1 VIFLKVKELLKGIE
15 VKSIIG
21 DVDNLEIEFLCDDSN
36 KVQNNSL
43 FVAIKG
49 LRVDAHNFAQ
59 TAIDKGATCLVVE
72 RLLQVDIPQILV
84 ENTREVLAKLAN
96 NFYNNV
102 TEDLKIISI
111 IGTNGK
117 TTTSYLIKDILEN
130 ANIKVGVV
138 GTSGIFICGKGQKS
152 NLTTPDTLEL
162 FELFN
167 QMKSE
172 GVQVVVMEV
181 SAHAIK
187 LNKVSGFKADIAV
200 FTNFSQDHLDF
211 FDSLEDYKQT
221 KMNYFKPEF
230 CNLAVINVDDEVG
243 QELYGKINLPILT
256 YGIKNPSDVF
266 CIDLKMNLK
275 GSSFF
280 INLVDSV
287 NKIKLN
293 LPAKFNIY
301 NALAAACSCFA
312 LGIEQEQIINGLNNF
327 HKVDG
332 RFNIIEFGKN
342 CNVIIDYAH
351 TPEAIRNLLKSVKK
365 LSYAKNIC
373 VFGCPGNREQK
384 KRSITGKIVGEN
396 CDFAII
402 TSDNPDLENPN
413 IIFEQIESGLK
424 RTKCPY
430 KIVEDRAAAIKLA
443 LTEVKK
449 QEKTNILLLGKGS
462 EDYQI
467 INGLKSPYND
477 EEELKKIIKS
487 KG

>member
-1 VIFLKVKELLKGIE
+1 MKLKELLKGIQIE
-15 VKSIIG
+15 RIIG
-21 DVDNLEIEFLCDDSN
+21 DISKINIDALCDNSN
-36 KVQNNSL
+36 KVAKNSL
-43 FVAIKG
+43 FVAIIG
-49 LRVDAHNFAQ
+49 LRVDSHNFAKD
-59 TAIDKGATCLVVE
+59 AVSNGAVALVVE
-72 RLLQVDIPQILV
+72 QVLEVYLPQIV
-84 ENTREVLAKLAN
+84 VNNTREVLGKLAN

-102 TEDLKIISI
+102 TSNLKIISI

-117 TTTSYLIKDILEN
+117 TTTSYLIKDILEE
-130 ANIKVGVV
+130 ANLKVGVI
-138 GTSGIFICGKGQKS
+138 GTSGIFICGKKQPS

-167 QMKSE
+167 QMKES
-172 GVQVVVMEV
+172 GVQVIIMEV

-187 LNKVSGFKADIAV
+187 LNKVKVFKVDIAF
-200 FTNFSQDHLDF
+200 FTNFSQDHLDC

-221 KMNYFKPEF
+221 KISYFAPDF
-230 CNLAVINVDDEVG
+230 CNLAVINVDDEAG
-243 QELYGKINLPILT
+243 QELYNKTTVPSLT

-266 CIDLKMNLK
+266 CIDLKMSLK

-287 NKIKLN
+287 NKIALN
-293 LPAKFNIY
+293 LPAKFNVY
-301 NALAAACSCFA
+301 NSLAAACTCFA
-312 LGIEQEQIINGLNNF
+312 LGVEEEQIINGLNST

-351 TPEAIRNLLKSVKK
+351 TPEAISNLLKSIKK
-365 LSYAKNIC
+365 LSKAKNIC

-384 KRSITGKIVGEN
+384 KRSVTGKIIGEL
-396 CDFAII
+396 CDYAVI

-424 RTKCPY
+424 QTKCPY
-430 KIVEDRAAAIKLA
+430 EIVEDRAEAIKVALA
-443 LTEVKK
+443 KVKK
-449 QEKTNILLLGKGS
+449 QEKTNILVLGKGS

-477 EEELKKIIKS
+477 EEEIKS
-487 KG
+487 LLNIKC